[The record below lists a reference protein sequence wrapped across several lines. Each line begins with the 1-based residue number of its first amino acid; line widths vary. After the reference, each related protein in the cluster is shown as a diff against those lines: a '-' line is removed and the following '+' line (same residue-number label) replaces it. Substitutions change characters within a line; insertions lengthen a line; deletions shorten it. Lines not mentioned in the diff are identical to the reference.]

1 MKGTDF
7 TTFTTF
13 TTVVQTQE
21 CFFLCAPYKGGK
33 KQTTKTACKRAQMSE
48 LTDKDCKTVTINMFF
63 FKEIYIHYNVES
75 HSSSKK
81 KYQKIIIK
89 KKKNYGHTG

>member
-1 MKGTDF
+1 
-7 TTFTTF
+7 
-13 TTVVQTQE
+13 
-21 CFFLCAPYKGGK
+21 
-33 KQTTKTACKRAQMSE
+33 MSE